1 MNWIFSD
8 HATNQIIE
16 RCIPFTILLEALKL
30 PDEIVDDPNNPQIRK
45 VYHKIY
51 ENKLIRVITEDNLI
65 VTVYSTSKINK
76 YYKRGTP
83 QLSQFNNITFSLNHA
98 GRLFTK

>member
-30 PDEIVDDPNNPQIRK
+30 PDEIVDDSNNPQTRK

-76 YYKRGTP
+76 YYKRGT
-83 QLSQFNNITFSLNHA
+83 Q
-98 GRLFTK
+98 